1 MCQVLISD
9 LHNMTLLRSGTV
21 KPWTYA
27 SNVEVQ
33 LDGSGRWTHAIT
45 GEAASDDDMRRALSA
60 VSGLLIRGGYYHGR
74 ETTWIKNVY
83 LGKKQRV
90 LRSNPGKNSQN
101 SHYCEC
107 V

>member
-33 LDGSGRWTHAIT
+33 LDGSGRWTHAMT
-45 GEAASDDDMRRALSA
+45 GEAASDDDLRRALSA
-60 VSGLLIRGGYYHGR
+60 LSGLLIRGGYYHGR

-90 LRSNPGKNSQN
+90 QRSNPGKNSGK